1 MSGIL
6 NVLLNLFFVIVF
18 KMTVNGVAIATV
30 LSNAFSSLLLL
41 QKLMRTDR
49 MIHVDLKA
57 LKIDRCSL
65 MRILKIGLPAG
76 IQSAVFAVANIII
89 QAAINSLGTVV
100 IAASSAAYNIEIIAY
115 DVFNSFSQA
124 CTTFVGQNF
133 GAGQLKRCRKVLLL
147 SLLEDFIATATA
159 IALIL
164 VSGHALLSIFNSDP
178 DVIAIGY
185 TRLIIIFAAYP
196 FSMLYDVMS
205 GYLRGFG
212 ISMAPAILTT
222 LGICG
227 VRIAWIQFVFP
238 TSQTFETIMA
248 AYPLSLSIT
257 ALLIFIALM
266 VCRPSR
272 RFAAETHN

>member
-124 CTTFVGQNF
+124 CTTFVGRILA
-133 GAGQLKRCRKVLLL
+133 AGQLKRCRKVLLL

-164 VSGHALLSIFNSDP
+164 VSGQRCCPSST
-178 DVIAIGY
+178 VI
-185 TRLIIIFAAYP
+185 
-196 FSMLYDVMS
+196 
-205 GYLRGFG
+205 
-212 ISMAPAILTT
+212 
-222 LGICG
+222 
-227 VRIAWIQFVFP
+227 
-238 TSQTFETIMA
+238 
-248 AYPLSLSIT
+248 
-257 ALLIFIALM
+257 
-266 VCRPSR
+266 
-272 RFAAETHN
+272 

>member
-115 DVFNSFSQA
+115 DVFSSFSQA

-133 GAGQLKRCRKVLLL
+133 GAGQLKRCCSACWKTSSPPQQRSL
-147 SLLEDFIATATA
+147 SSWSP
-159 IALIL
+159 
-164 VSGHALLSIFNSDP
+164 VMRYCPSSI
-178 DVIAIGY
+178 V
-185 TRLIIIFAAYP
+185 
-196 FSMLYDVMS
+196 
-205 GYLRGFG
+205 
-212 ISMAPAILTT
+212 ILT
-222 LGICG
+222 LSRSVIHG
-227 VRIAWIQFVFP
+227 
-238 TSQTFETIMA
+238 
-248 AYPLSLSIT
+248 LSLSLPHIRS
-257 ALLIFIALM
+257 
-266 VCRPSR
+266 VC
-272 RFAAETHN
+272 FMM